1 MSRAQSA
8 AAVLLIWALIFL
20 PGLGSTELKGE
31 EGRRILPA
39 IAMLEGG
46 DWIVPSIGGEPYLRK
61 PPLINWLIAA
71 SIQVTGSRSEWA
83 ARLPSVLAVLAL
95 ALTIAGA
102 GSALIGV
109 ETAFVAATILLT
121 NIAIVEKG
129 RLAEIE
135 AVYTALSGIAIVL
148 WLTFHGTNRSAWLTW
163 TVPFLFLGLAML
175 AKGPLHLLF
184 FYAIAG
190 AVLHRAGN
198 LRAFCS
204 LPHLAGLL
212 IMTGIFAA
220 WAIPYFAIT
229 AKLGAAGVWSEQ
241 MRERAGGGDFE
252 LGSYLL
258 NFPRAFGNFLPW
270 LVFVPQWWQS
280 RVTNPL
286 FRPVRDAT
294 ALCFIG
300 LLLIPGVL
308 PRYTLPLFAPA
319 SIVAALALQT
329 AAPAWMR
336 GWQCVVAWWSK
347 RQLAQ
352 PRLAFATGCTI
363 GVLMIGYAFLV
374 IPRMNARASTRAL
387 GREISRAVPA
397 GAELLAFDIGFQPA
411 LFYIPNRI
419 RYVSDEDAL
428 PDTADH
434 VLVRGTA
441 LGKLSEKWEQVS
453 VEASFKDK
461 ADREYCVVS
470 LARRRP

>member
-8 AAVLLIWALIFL
+8 AAVLLIWTLIFL

-39 IAMLEGG
+39 IAMIEAG

-71 SIQVTGSRSEWA
+71 SIQITGSRSEWA

-102 GSALIGV
+102 GSALLGID
-109 ETAFVAATILLT
+109 TAFVAATVVLT
-121 NIAIVEKG
+121 NIAIIEKG

-148 WLTFHGTNRSAWLTW
+148 WLTFEGTKKSAWLTW
-163 TVPFLFLGLAML
+163 TVPFVFLGLAML

-190 AVLHRAGN
+190 AVLHRAGR
-198 LRAFCS
+198 LRAFLS

-212 IMTGIFAA
+212 IMGGIFAA
-220 WAIPYFAIT
+220 WAIPYFALT
-229 AKLGAAGVWSEQ
+229 AKLGAADVWTEQ
-241 MRERAGGGDFE
+241 MRERAGGGDFK

-270 LVFVPQWWQS
+270 LVFIPQWWQS
-280 RVTNPL
+280 RVANPF

-294 ALCFIG
+294 AICFVG

-319 SIVAALALQT
+319 GIVAALALQT

-336 GWQCVVAWWSK
+336 GWQRMVAWWSK
-347 RQLAQ
+347 RQPSQAW
-352 PRLAFATGCTI
+352 LAFATGCTI
-363 GVLMIGYAFLV
+363 GVLMIGYAVLV

-387 GREISRAVPA
+387 GGEISRAIPA
-397 GAELLAFDIGFQPA
+397 SAEILAFDIGFQAA

-434 VLVRGTA
+434 VLVRAAT
-441 LGKLSEKWEQVS
+441 LRKLFEKWEKVS
-453 VEASFKDK
+453 IKRSFKDK
-461 ADREYCVVS
+461 AGREYCVVS
-470 LARRRP
+470 LARRRS